1 MALIIEDGSGVAN
14 ANSFISAASAGTYL
28 NGRSATWT
36 SASTSEQETVLFVAG
51 QYLNSLNW
59 KGRKRD
65 RDFTMSWPRV
75 EVYDNDGYLWDYE
88 DVPQNV
94 KYAQVEA
101 AVFNLDGFDLFTT
114 IKQGDKLKRKKI
126 DVLEKEWFGSAYST
140 KGTITGATYF
150 GIIEGLL
157 KGFLTVRGTIRRG

>member
-36 SASTSEQETVLFVAG
+36 SASTASQEQALFIAG

-59 KGRKRD
+59 KGRKTD
-65 RDFTMSWPRV
+65 QDNTMVWPRID
-75 EVYDNDGYLWDYE
+75 VYDCDNYLVGYAT
-88 DVPQNV
+88 VPNNI

-101 AVFNLDGFDLFTT
+101 AVFYMDGYDLFSV
-114 IKQGDKLKRKKI
+114 IKRGDKLKRKKI
-126 DVLEKEWFGSAYST
+126 DVIEKEWFGSAYST

-150 GIIEGLL
+150 GIIDGLL
-157 KGFLTVRGTIRRG
+157 KCYTKSRGTITRG